1 MPNSAD
7 ITDFISKVEWET
19 TASIFVNGVLVIG
32 VGVALALL
40 AIGATWLI
48 SKVIK
53 FPLSDVFL
61 FANESVKKP
70 IEQYKKSEKKPEP
83 FCLSVLGLTI
93 RAQGIRGKIM
103 FIALLG
109 SIAALVETVIPNDF
123 GLGAIHIP

>member
-1 MPNSAD
+1 MPNSTD

-19 TASIFVNGVLVIG
+19 TASIFANGVLVIG

-61 FANESVKKP
+61 FANESVKKQ

-109 SIAALVETVIPNDF
+109 SIAALVEAAIPNDF
-123 GLGAIHIP
+123 GLGAIQIP

>member
-61 FANESVKKP
+61 FANESVKKQ

-109 SIAALVETVIPNDF
+109 SIGALVETVIPNDF
-123 GLGAIHIP
+123 GLGAIQIP

>member
-61 FANESVKKP
+61 FANESVKKQ

>member
-61 FANESVKKP
+61 FANESVKKQ

-93 RAQGIRGKIM
+93 RAQGI
-103 FIALLG
+103 
-109 SIAALVETVIPNDF
+109 
-123 GLGAIHIP
+123 

>member
-1 MPNSAD
+1 MPNSTD

-19 TASIFVNGVLVIG
+19 TASIFANGVLVIG

-61 FANESVKKP
+61 FANESVKKQ

-93 RAQGIRGKIM
+93 RSQGIRGKIM

-109 SIAALVETVIPNDF
+109 SIAALVEAAIPNDF
-123 GLGAIHIP
+123 GLGAIQIP

>member
-1 MPNSAD
+1 MPNSTD

-19 TASIFVNGVLVIG
+19 MASIFVNGVLVIG
-32 VGVALALL
+32 VGVVLVLF

-61 FANESVKKP
+61 FANESVKKQ

-123 GLGAIHIP
+123 GLGAIQIP

>member
-7 ITDFISKVEWET
+7 IMDFISKVEWET

-61 FANESVKKP
+61 FANESVKKQ

>member
-1 MPNSAD
+1 MPNSTD

-19 TASIFVNGVLVIG
+19 TASIFANGVLVIG

-61 FANESVKKP
+61 FANESVKKQ

-109 SIAALVETVIPNDF
+109 SIAALVEAAISNDF
-123 GLGAIHIP
+123 GLGAIQIP

>member
-1 MPNSAD
+1 MPNSTD

-19 TASIFVNGVLVIG
+19 TASIFANGVLVIG

-61 FANESVKKP
+61 FVNESVKKQ

-123 GLGAIHIP
+123 GLGAIQIP

>member
-1 MPNSAD
+1 MPNSTD

-19 TASIFVNGVLVIG
+19 TASIFANGVLVIG
-32 VGVALALL
+32 VGVVLALL

-48 SKVIK
+48 SKAIK

-61 FANESVKKP
+61 FANESVKKQ

-123 GLGAIHIP
+123 GLGAIQIP

>member
-1 MPNSAD
+1 MPNSTD

-19 TASIFVNGVLVIG
+19 TASIFANGVLVIG
-32 VGVALALL
+32 VGVVLALL

-61 FANESVKKP
+61 FANESVKKQ

-123 GLGAIHIP
+123 GLGAIQIP